1 MGKEKKQTRLDKLEG
16 RSRTGNDAVC
26 FWDATYN
33 TSQNNAAFRVIVF
46 GEPVQPKLVGYSTL
60 FVDPVRQKLLDF
72 WPAEPARLAHF
83 DKRSAASV
91 QQESGDLHTPAGAAR
106 VVKRCPA
113 TSIPLINRSAASV
126 QQESRDLQTPGA
138 ARVVK
143 RCLAIIILLINRPA
157 ASVQQEG
164 RDRQIPV
171 EARDVK
177 RCPTITICHINRSAA
192 FEQEGRDLRM
202 PEAARGVK
210 RCGVTTIVDIGA
222 IHTGDWYPSI
232 KVQRDLRHVASSCR
246 LKQLILAYLKA
257 SLTQRRNAGARA
269 NAGAVRHQVQARVLL
284 KRNDALVVVESTS
297 ADSHVEPLDAQ
308 LRQSLDDGFPKRL
321 QAAAVFPNLHLRL
334 VPCQTRRHVHAC
346 AVVVW
351 FPCLLCLIHEKSAS
365 QQMLLQHVEL
375 ASGGSEKRG
384 KPFLCSLL

>member
-46 GEPVQPKLVGYSTL
+46 GEPVRQKLVGYSTL
-60 FVDPVRQKLLDF
+60 FVDPVRQKRLDF
-72 WPAEPARLAHF
+72 WPAELAHF
-83 DKRSAASV
+83 DKRSAASF
-91 QQESGDLHTPAGAAR
+91 QQEAGDLQTPGAAR
-106 VVKRCPA
+106 VMKRCA
-113 TSIPLINRSAASV
+113 AMSIPLINRSAASV
-126 QQESRDLQTPGA
+126 QQEGRDLQM
-138 ARVVK
+138 
-143 RCLAIIILLINRPA
+143 
-157 ASVQQEG
+157 
-164 RDRQIPV
+164 PV

-177 RCPTITICHINRSAA
+177 RCLTITICHINRAA
-192 FEQEGRDLRM
+192 SVQQEGRDLRM
-202 PEAARGVK
+202 PEAAREVK

-222 IHTGDWYPSI
+222 IHTDDWYPSI

-246 LKQLILAYLKA
+246 LKQLILAYPLTA

-269 NAGAVRHQVQARVLL
+269 NGAVRHQVQARVLL

-297 ADSHVEPLDAQ
+297 ADRHVEPLDAQ
-308 LRQSLDDGFPKRL
+308 LRQFSDDGFPKRL

-334 VPCQTRRHVHAC
+334 VPCQTRRHVHVC

-351 FPCLLCLIHEKSAS
+351 FPCLLCPSD
-365 QQMLLQHVEL
+365 
-375 ASGGSEKRG
+375 
-384 KPFLCSLL
+384 P